1 MTDQALVPARRWSPA
16 QKHVRPS
23 AFNIRDEAPHT
34 PRFDRFADSL
44 ADTPDEDAVVSAV
57 GAEWKAAQRSMLRIG
72 RYLVRAKRTFAR
84 TFINDI
90 ISRLPFEYR
99 TANMLMEVARGVDDG
114 VLSEEALPSSYRAAY
129 RLITLPSS
137 DLAEAKRRNLAR
149 PETTQQQ
156 VEKFR
161 RELRSSGLTCNAR
174 LAARRQELLSE
185 IERMRIREVRIHEE
199 LAEIARKI
207 GGDGGEFIEVEAA
220 EPEADMDA
228 PVSTRDAR
236 RERGKGRL
244 TARES
249 FDDQ

>member
-1 MTDQALVPARRWSPA
+1 
-16 QKHVRPS
+16 
-23 AFNIRDEAPHT
+23 
-34 PRFDRFADSL
+34 
-44 ADTPDEDAVVSAV
+44 
-57 GAEWKAAQRSMLRIG
+57 
-72 RYLVRAKRTFAR
+72 
-84 TFINDI
+84 
-90 ISRLPFEYR
+90 
-99 TANMLMEVARGVDDG
+99 MLMEVARGVDDG
-114 VLSEEALPSSYRAAY
+114 VLSEEVLPSSYRAAY

-220 EPEADMDA
+220 EPEANMDA
-228 PVSTRDAR
+228 LVSTRNAR

-249 FDDQ
+249 FDKQ

>member
-1 MTDQALVPARRWSPA
+1 MNDEAIVSVERWAPA
-16 QKHVRPS
+16 QKRARPS
-23 AFNIRDEAPHT
+23 ALDIRDEAPRK

-44 ADTPDEDAVVSAV
+44 ADTPDEDAVVGV
-57 GAEWKAAQRSMLRIG
+57 VNAEWKAAQRSMLRIG

-114 VLSEEALPSSYRAAY
+114 VLPEEALPSSYRAAY

-156 VEKFR
+156 VERFR
-161 RELRSSGLTCNAR
+161 RELRSSGLTRHAR

-185 IERMRIREVRIHEE
+185 IERMRAREVRIQEE
-199 LAEIARKI
+199 LVEIAMEI
-207 GGDGGEFIEVEAA
+207 GDDGGEVIEAEAN
-220 EPEADMDA
+220 EPEADMDS
-228 PVSTRDAR
+228 PVNAQDAR
-236 RERGKGRL
+236 RGG
-244 TARES
+244 
-249 FDDQ
+249 

>member
-1 MTDQALVPARRWSPA
+1 MNDQALVPGGRWAPA

-23 AFNIRDEAPHT
+23 ALDIRAEEPRT
-34 PRFDRFADSL
+34 PRFDRFTDSL

-57 GAEWKAAQRSMLRIG
+57 AGEWKAAQRSMLRIG

-114 VLSEEALPSSYRAAY
+114 LLPEEALPSSYRAAY

-156 VEKFR
+156 VERFR
-161 RELRSSGLTCNAR
+161 RELRSSGLTRHAR

-185 IERMRIREVRIHEE
+185 IERMRAREVRIHGE
-199 LAEIARKI
+199 LAEIVAEI
-207 GGDGGEFIEVEAA
+207 AAEIGGGDGGEVIEAEAA
-220 EPEADMDA
+220 EPEADVDT
-228 PVSTRDAR
+228 PVSARDDR
-236 RERGKGRL
+236 RQS
-244 TARES
+244 REGG
-249 FDDQ
+249 